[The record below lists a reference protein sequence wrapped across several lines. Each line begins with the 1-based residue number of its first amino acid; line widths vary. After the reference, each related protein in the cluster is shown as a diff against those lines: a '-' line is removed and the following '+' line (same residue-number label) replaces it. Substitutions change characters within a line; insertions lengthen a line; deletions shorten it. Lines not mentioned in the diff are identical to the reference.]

1 MARSALPYKLKQKL
15 LRYARQQKAI
25 AEFGREVM
33 GELEDICNSKG
44 YELDILLAN
53 DSTSDGRR
61 TEALAYIANGE
72 GVPEEN
78 VSEIEEFLN
87 SL

>member
-1 MARSALPYKLKQKL
+1 
-15 LRYARQQKAI
+15 
-25 AEFGREVM
+25 M

-44 YELDILLAN
+44 YELDILLVN

-72 GVPEEN
+72 GLPEEN
-78 VSEIEEFLN
+78 VSEIEEFFK
-87 SL
+87 